1 MRICPHRGKRK
12 EKVGKVS
19 GLKKGSCSVMAS
31 KCYCYA
37 RSGWGFGYGDDELT
51 KESLG
56 NTSVFKNGISTECG
70 ITWKRKNFAK
80 SS

>member
-1 MRICPHRGKRK
+1 MSLIIIIIIIIIIMRICLHRGKRK

-37 RSGWGFGYGDDELT
+37 RSGWGFVYGDDELT
-51 KESLG
+51 KESSGINLY
-56 NTSVFKNGISTECG
+56 VFD
-70 ITWKRKNFAK
+70 
-80 SS
+80 

>member
-19 GLKKGSCSVMAS
+19 GLKKGSCPVMAS

-37 RSGWGFGYGDDELT
+37 RSDWGFGYGDDELT